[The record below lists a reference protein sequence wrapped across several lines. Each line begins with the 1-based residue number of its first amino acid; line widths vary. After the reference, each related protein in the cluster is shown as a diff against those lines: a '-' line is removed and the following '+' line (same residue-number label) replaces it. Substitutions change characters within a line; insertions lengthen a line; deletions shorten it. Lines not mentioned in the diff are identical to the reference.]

1 MKSMTAPTK
10 PSVVAAMLE
19 AVETIRYIDHSGM
32 VPGSADET
40 ADVLEKA
47 AADAQQFLMT
57 AVLAARMMKANG
69 LADVA
74 DYAMLRDQINQFD
87 PNYCAKIGVT
97 L

>member
-1 MKSMTAPTK
+1 MTVPTNAG
-10 PSVVAAMLE
+10 VVAAMKD
-19 AVETIRYIDHSGM
+19 AAETIRYIDHSGM
-32 VPGSADET
+32 VPGSADLT

-47 AADAQQFLMT
+47 ADDAQHFLMT

-69 LADVA
+69 LDGVA
-74 DYAMLRDQINQFD
+74 EYAALREQINLFD

>member
-1 MKSMTAPTK
+1 MNSKTEAGAG
-10 PSVVAAMLE
+10 VVAAMKD
-19 AVETIRYIDHSGM
+19 AAETIRYIDHSGM

-47 AADAQQFLMT
+47 ADDAQCFLMT

-69 LADVA
+69 LAGVA
-74 DYAMLRDQINQFD
+74 EYTALCDQINRFD
-87 PNYCAKIGVT
+87 PNYCAKIGVK